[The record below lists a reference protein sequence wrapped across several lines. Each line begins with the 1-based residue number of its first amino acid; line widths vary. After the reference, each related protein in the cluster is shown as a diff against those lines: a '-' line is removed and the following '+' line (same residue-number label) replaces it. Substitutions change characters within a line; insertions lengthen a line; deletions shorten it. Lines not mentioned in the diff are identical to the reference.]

1 MSRTKGCAMPTEKL
15 VEGHRRF
22 KETFAADRERFLRLA
37 EEGQHPQEMW
47 IGCSDSRVIPEQ
59 ITGSEPGELFIV
71 RNVANV
77 VPPFGPRGDAV
88 GAAIEFAVV
97 HLCVSDIV
105 ICGHTDCGGIE
116 ALEHPVDPVGGAH
129 LSRWLDLVR
138 PAAAQIDALYPT
150 DEERRVGIVQAN
162 VLLQLQNLR
171 TYACVQEGE
180 RTGDLSVHAW
190 MYDLRDGELLGF
202 NLESRSW
209 EPLTVGVWRA

>member
-1 MSRTKGCAMPTEKL
+1 MSTEKL
-15 VEGHRRF
+15 VEGHCRF
-22 KETFAADRERFLRLA
+22 KEAFAADRERYLRLA
-37 EEGQHPQEMW
+37 EEGQHPQQMW

-97 HLCVSDIV
+97 LLGVSDIV
-105 ICGHTDCGGIE
+105 ICGHTDCGGIA
-116 ALEHPVDPVGGAH
+116 ALEHPADPICGAH

-138 PAAAQIDALYPT
+138 PAAAQIDASYPT

-171 TYACVQEGE
+171 TYACVHEAE
-180 RTGDLSVHAW
+180 RSGCLSLHAW
-190 MYDLRDGELLGF
+190 MYDLRDGELLAFDSG
-202 NLESRSW
+202 SRSW
-209 EPLTVGVWRA
+209 DPVTVGAWRT